1 MVSKLDL
8 KMAISSLEKKVKQIC
23 VVLPTFNEAENIKNT
38 IEQIFQN
45 QLELTNY
52 VISVLVVDDNSPD
65 KTGEIVKELIQ
76 TYPKVKLLQAEKKG
90 LGDAYKRGIDFAI
103 TKLGADLIIQ
113 MDADGQH
120 DPSLIKSFVRLTKQY
135 DVVIGSRFVEGGS
148 TPDFSVRRLF
158 LSKLGN
164 CLVRYLGGAYVIKD
178 CTSGYRVIRREAL
191 ERCQLSQFPTKGYSF
206 QSWLICELLREGAV
220 VKEMPITFK
229 PRLAG
234 KSKLSFSDQLE
245 FITNI
250 LRIRFGNSEDFIKY
264 CIVGSSGVLVNLG
277 AYYFLTRFLNVSLF
291 LSSPI
296 AIEISIITNFLLNNF
311 WTFKNRQVNR
321 SLSSRF
327 LAFHIVAGFAGI
339 INYLCFLVIVYVLI
353 INDIL
358 AVLFG
363 IGAGIVFNYAGN
375 SLWTFRKHLN
385 EPMK

>member
-1 MVSKLDL
+1 
-8 KMAISSLEKKVKQIC
+8 
-23 VVLPTFNEAENIKNT
+23 
-38 IEQIFQN
+38 
-45 QLELTNY
+45 
-52 VISVLVVDDNSPD
+52 
-65 KTGEIVKELIQ
+65 
-76 TYPKVKLLQAEKKG
+76 
-90 LGDAYKRGIDFAI
+90 
-103 TKLGADLIIQ
+103 
-113 MDADGQH
+113 
-120 DPSLIKSFVRLTKQY
+120 
-135 DVVIGSRFVEGGS
+135 
-148 TPDFSVRRLF
+148 
-158 LSKLGN
+158 
-164 CLVRYLGGAYVIKD
+164 
-178 CTSGYRVIRREAL
+178 
-191 ERCQLSQFPTKGYSF
+191 
-206 QSWLICELLREGAV
+206 
-220 VKEMPITFK
+220 MPITFK

-250 LRIRFGNSEDFIKY
+250 LRIRFRNSEDFIKY
-264 CIVGSSGVLVNLG
+264 CIVGSSGVLVYLG

-327 LAFHIVAGFAGI
+327 LAFHVVAGCSGI

-375 SLWTFRKHLN
+375 SLWTFRKHVN